1 MTARHSERGAV
12 AAYAL
17 AVLAVMSILTGAW
30 LRVVAAHVESASL
43 GGREVRARLLADAG
57 IERALAWFA
66 DPSAVDGEIEVGPVG
81 ECGAPSD
88 RAAVF
93 LKRCLG
99 AQGLPSYVGSDGS
112 RQFVGTME
120 NPGLRVLWSGAETAL
135 DPPPAILG
143 EPSHAPKVAR
153 VELRILAPQS
163 PDAVAT
169 VVSQATVDGTSI
181 AVRAELVDG
190 PWRGFPHAVATRD
203 IGANTIP
210 IRVHWG
216 DVAIDGS
223 ADLAVLRDRLPLRD
237 PLAPITGL
245 AYPSEPGRDRWAG
258 VIASGPIDGVP
269 RDGAGFASPFEHVR
283 DGAPI
288 GPLGIWPH
296 TALRDFAR
304 QHGTYFATRGT
315 GLLYPGDG
323 GPALE
328 PSAAIAATSGS
339 GRLVFIDTLDGAPPR
354 DDNLDTLDLTVDHVE
369 AVAYVGAHLRLRPGH
384 GRSVTL
390 DTPPAPDNADGRPL
404 ASGITVDAI
413 HFRGVLMVVGDLSA
427 TGRVNLVGALAALR
441 GVRDAGSIEVWYDA
455 SVRQGFQSGFPPVV
469 VKPGSRRSI
478 IVDSP

>member
-1 MTARHSERGAV
+1 MTPRQSERGAI

-17 AVLAVMSILTGAW
+17 AVLAVMSILTGSW
-30 LRVVAAHVESASL
+30 LRIVVAPVESASFD
-43 GGREVRARLLADAG
+43 GREVRARILAHAG

-66 DPSAVDGEIEVGPVG
+66 DSSAVDGEIAIDDAG
-81 ECGAPSD
+81 ECGAPED

-93 LKRCLG
+93 MKRCLG
-99 AQGLPSYVGSDGS
+99 AQGLPSFVGSDGS
-112 RQFVGTME
+112 RQFVGTVE
-120 NPGLRVLWSGAETAL
+120 SPGLRVFWSGAETSL
-135 DPPPAILG
+135 DPPPAMVG
-143 EPSHAPKVAR
+143 EPRSAPSSVR
-153 VELRILAPQS
+153 VEVRIFAPQS

-169 VVSQATVDGTSI
+169 VVSWATVDGTSI
-181 AVRAELVDG
+181 AVRAELVEG
-190 PWRGFPHAVATRD
+190 PWRGFPQAVVTRD
-203 IGANTIP
+203 LGANTIP

-223 ADLAVLRDRLPLRD
+223 ADLAMLRDRLPLRD
-237 PLAPITGL
+237 PSALITGS

-258 VIASGPIDGVP
+258 IVASGPIVGVP
-269 RDGAGFASPFEHVR
+269 RDGIGFARPFEHVR
-283 DGAPI
+283 DGVPVGPI
-288 GPLGIWPH
+288 GIWPH
-296 TALRDFAR
+296 SALRDFAR
-304 QHGTYFATRGT
+304 HHGAYFATRGT

-328 PSAAIAATSGS
+328 PSAAIAANSGS

-413 HFRGVLMVVGDLSA
+413 HFRGVLMAVGDLSA

-441 GVRDAGSIEVWYDA
+441 GVRDAGAIEIWYDA
-455 SVRQGFQSGFPPVV
+455 SVRQGYQSGFPPVV